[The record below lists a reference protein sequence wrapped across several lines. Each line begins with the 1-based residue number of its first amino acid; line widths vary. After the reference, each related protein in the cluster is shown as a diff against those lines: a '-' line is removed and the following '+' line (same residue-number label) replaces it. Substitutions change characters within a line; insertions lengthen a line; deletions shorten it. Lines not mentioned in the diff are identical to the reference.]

1 MEYKPFLYVGLFCV
15 FYAAF
20 LKNEKEDWKTVRS
33 IVTNVKINDTVLNNI
48 NGLEISEIQSNADVV
63 YKIDDSIHKTN
74 VNVTRNQPLQ
84 VGNVVGIQYNA
95 NDIKRKEKKIPE
107 AKYWGFFGVFLMLVS
122 AYIYKNRDV

>member
-63 YKIDDSIHKTN
+63 SCNLKCIRGYLRFVDFPHFVK
-74 VNVTRNQPLQ
+74 
-84 VGNVVGIQYNA
+84 
-95 NDIKRKEKKIPE
+95 
-107 AKYWGFFGVFLMLVS
+107 LV
-122 AYIYKNRDV
+122 